1 MRVCKVCKSKTNK
14 FDIFLPAFRHL
25 DFKTI
30 DKKLSLQKCT
40 KCQLIFR
47 TGLKIKNISKLY
59 KTNEYAA
66 SKQTNQKIIRN
77 GIRNHKSRAYY
88 QSKIIRESFGKTNNI
103 KILDIGC
110 FDGKLL
116 VELSKNFKKSIF
128 YGYDINK
135 KLKKVF
141 PKNKKFNF
149 YNNLN
154 EINIKLDLIILSHSI
169 MYVDNLK
176 NIFRKIKSLL
186 KKDGKIYIQLP
197 NIIKNP
203 FYILM
208 GDQFQFFTEISIKN
222 MLSFFG
228 FKSKIVKSHFSRESI
243 ILAQK
248 SNQPNKI
255 KYKID
260 KSFEKS
266 VNKLKDIKKEL
277 NKFTKKKI
285 IVLGSTIN
293 AAFVHEIL
301 KKNVIFFVDEQLKN
315 KNLFRNK
322 LIIHPNRLK
331 NEDEIILPFDKKNKL
346 ILNKFKKNYKGKFYL
361 V

>member
-1 MRVCKVCKSKTNK
+1 
-14 FDIFLPAFRHL
+14 
-25 DFKTI
+25 
-30 DKKLSLQKCT
+30 
-40 KCQLIFR
+40 
-47 TGLKIKNISKLY
+47 
-59 KTNEYAA
+59 
-66 SKQTNQKIIRN
+66 
-77 GIRNHKSRAYY
+77 
-88 QSKIIRESFGKTNNI
+88 
-103 KILDIGC
+103 
-110 FDGKLL
+110 
-116 VELSKNFKKSIF
+116 
-128 YGYDINK
+128 
-135 KLKKVF
+135 
-141 PKNKKFNF
+141 
-149 YNNLN
+149 
-154 EINIKLDLIILSHSI
+154 
-169 MYVDNLK
+169 
-176 NIFRKIKSLL
+176 
-186 KKDGKIYIQLP
+186 
-197 NIIKNP
+197 
-203 FYILM
+203 M